1 MATCSNQ
8 PLDIGRNAA
17 VSWVAG
23 CGDDDPLSTATTPLV
38 YKPLGFTT
46 TKNLNR
52 TVRTVSANNDS
63 SGAFENEIQTGIG
76 IEIPV
81 SVLAAK
87 DVADVSTQEELRDY
101 QMTELVAGR
110 QASVW
115 LRITDTQLGK
125 HRYFFCNLNDN
136 SESYENEG
144 VNSGDFNFKM
154 VATNDPSNLP
164 YQTEAIA

>member
-1 MATCSNQ
+1 MATCTDQ
-8 PLDIGRNAA
+8 PLSIGRNAA

-23 CGDDDPLSTATTPLV
+23 CGTNDPKSNATTPLV

-46 TKNLNR
+46 TKNINR
-52 TVRTVSANNDS
+52 TPRTVNANNDS
-63 SGAFENEIQTGIG
+63 SGAFENELQTGIG

-87 DVADVSTQEELRDY
+87 DVANVSTHEELRDY
-101 QMTELVAGR
+101 QMTELIAGR

-115 LRITDTQLGK
+115 LRITDSQLGK

-154 VATNDPSNLP
+154 IATNSATNLP
-164 YQTEAIA
+164 YQTENIT